1 MAERAGNEQIF
12 HLFFTVCVIL
22 CYNTYGDIMS
32 YNNPFPYSDDNKRYH
47 TWNYYLKHRF
57 HSKVF
62 KVPLNA
68 NFSCPNR
75 DGTCGVGGC
84 TFCSALGSGDYAGD
98 IHDDLFRQFDQGM
111 QMMQRK
117 WPVGIP
123 MAYFQAYTN
132 TYAPLP
138 VLKATFDPFAQR
150 DDIAAIS
157 IATRADCLENDKI
170 AYLQSLCTDK
180 EIWVELGLQSI
191 HDDTAQRI
199 NRGHTYAQFL
209 DCVERLSHTDLKIA
223 VHLMNSLPGENKQQM
238 LETAAALAKL
248 PVHAVKIH
256 MLHIMEGTRMAQEY
270 RQSPFVMLSREEYID
285 IVIRQL
291 ELLPAEMII
300 QRLTGDGVKEALITP
315 LWTLKKV
322 TILNDIDKE
331 MKQRNTWQGKYNT

>member
-1 MAERAGNEQIF
+1 M
-12 HLFFTVCVIL
+12 HLFSHCFSHSASIYVTIPAVIF
-22 CYNTYGDIMS
+22 MS

-84 TFCSALGSGDYAGD
+84 TFCSALGSGDYAGN
-98 IHDDLFRQFDQGM
+98 IQDDLFQQYESGM
-111 QMMQRK
+111 RMMQRK
-117 WPVGIP
+117 WPQGIG

-132 TYAPLP
+132 TYASLDT
-138 VLKATFDPFAQR
+138 LQHTFDPFAQR
-150 DDIAAIS
+150 KDIAAIS
-157 IATRADCLENDKI
+157 IATRADCLEDDKI
-170 AYLQSLCTDK
+170 AYLQSLTKKK

-209 DCVERLSHTDLKIA
+209 DCIERLKSTDLKIA
-223 VHLMNSLPGENKQQM
+223 VHLMNSLPGETSGQM
-238 LETAAALAKL
+238 LQTAAALARL
-248 PVHAVKIH
+248 PIHAVKIH
-256 MLHIMEGTRMAQEY
+256 MLHIMEGTRMGIEY
-270 RQSPFVMLSREEYID
+270 KKQPFPMLSREEYID
-285 IVIRQL
+285 TVIRQL
-291 ELLPAEMII
+291 ELLPAEIII
-300 QRLTGDGVKEALITP
+300 QRLTGDGVKEALLAP
-315 LWTLKKV
+315 QWTLKKV

>member
-1 MAERAGNEQIF
+1 MAESAGNEQIF

-117 WPVGIP
+117 WPAGIP

-199 NRGHTYAQFL
+199 N
-209 DCVERLSHTDLKIA
+209 LSL
-223 VHLMNSLPGENKQQM
+223 
-238 LETAAALAKL
+238 
-248 PVHAVKIH
+248 IH
-256 MLHIMEGTRMAQEY
+256 I
-270 RQSPFVMLSREEYID
+270 
-285 IVIRQL
+285 
-291 ELLPAEMII
+291 
-300 QRLTGDGVKEALITP
+300 
-315 LWTLKKV
+315 
-322 TILNDIDKE
+322 
-331 MKQRNTWQGKYNT
+331 